1 MARRTVGIDLAVRG
15 DHVARVFDDGRPVG
29 RPLRFRA
36 TADGLQALVAAVT
49 AGLPQG
55 GPVTAV
61 MEPTGMAWFAVALWL
76 RRAGVEVIRVKGQRV
91 RALRRY
97 LSEHAK
103 SDAADAHVLGVMPL
117 FGGVAGAPLY
127 VPDAE
132 RHALQ
137 RLTRQ
142 RDRLEAE
149 ASAIKRRLIDLARWA
164 CPALEKALPDFRTR
178 LSLAVLHDLLDP
190 RRVLRARRA
199 TLLRFVAHNAAGNHP
214 HGGAFA
220 EGLADGLR
228 AAAAETLR
236 LHGEAVDFARL
247 QLEAAFEVDRLR
259 LVEAQITALSREIEA
274 PCARLHPS
282 DALRSIPG
290 VGETLAP
297 LLLGVLHEAG
307 RFGSQRRMRGFCGLF
322 PTASSSGG
330 AERPGQRIT
339 QSGNDRVKRA
349 LYLAADAARRIDPE
363 LAAVYW
369 RLMVRKGHHH
379 KQALCAV
386 ATRLVNRVGMV
397 LRAGRPYQLRDTD
410 GRAIT
415 VAEGKVIV
423 AERFAVPAEIRDA
436 RRQRVPQGAA

>member
-103 SDAADAHVLGVMPL
+103 SDAADAHVLGVMPP
-117 FGGVAGAPLY
+117 FGGAAGGPLH

-199 TLLRFVAHNAAGNHP
+199 TPLRFVAHDAAGDHP

-220 EGLADGLR
+220 EGLAGGLR
-228 AAAAETLR
+228 AAAAEAPR

-247 QLEAAFEVDRLR
+247 QLEAAFEADRLR

-274 PCARLHPS
+274 PCARLHPP
-282 DALRSIPG
+282 DAPRPIPG
-290 VGETLAP
+290 VGEAFWRRCCSACRTRRAASAASGGCAASAACPRRPAP
-297 LLLGVLHEAG
+297 RAAPRG
-307 RFGSQRRMRGFCGLF
+307 RASAS
-322 PTASSSGG
+322 PSPATTASSAPSASPPTRRGG
-330 AERPGQRIT
+330 
-339 QSGNDRVKRA
+339 S
-349 LYLAADAARRIDPE
+349 
-363 LAAVYW
+363 
-369 RLMVRKGHHH
+369 
-379 KQALCAV
+379 
-386 ATRLVNRVGMV
+386 TRSS
-397 LRAGRPYQLRDTD
+397 PPST
-410 GRAIT
+410 
-415 VAEGKVIV
+415 
-423 AERFAVPAEIRDA
+423 
-436 RRQRVPQGAA
+436 GA